1 MKAAYKKNE
10 DFLVDVQNA
19 SESPDDFHLWWLG
32 QSGFLIKWGNQFIL
46 LDPYLSDSLTAK
58 YSQTE
63 KPHVRITEQVID
75 PIKLSF
81 VDLVTSSHN
90 HTDHLDCETLTKI
103 SESSERTIKL
113 VLPQANVGFA
123 NNRLRE
129 NPNIQLVGINE
140 SHPIAIGDFSINGIA
155 AAHNEI
161 ERDENGNPKFMG
173 LIISFGQWSIYHSGD
188 TLWHPELTSELLKFS
203 IDVAIVPINGNKPER
218 KVAGNLNGSEAAA
231 ISKAIN
237 AKIAI
242 PHHFD
247 MFEFNTADPVEF
259 TTICN
264 QLGQRYKVLQNGQR
278 WSFSEIN

>member
-1 MKAAYKKNE
+1 MKSAYKKDK
-10 DFLVDVQNA
+10 DFLADVHNA

-63 KPHVRITEQVID
+63 KPHVRVTEQVID
-75 PIKLSF
+75 PINLSF

-90 HTDHLDCETLTKI
+90 HTDHLDGETLNKI
-103 SESSERTIKL
+103 SESTDRNIKL
-113 VLPQANVGFA
+113 VLPKANVEFA
-123 NNRLRE
+123 NARLQE

-140 SHPIAIGDFSINGIA
+140 HNPITIGDFRINGIA

-188 TLWHPELTSELLKFS
+188 TLWHSELISELLKFS
-203 IDVAIVPINGNKPER
+203 IDIAIVPINGNKPER
-218 KVAGNLNGSEAAA
+218 KVAGNLNGAEAAA
-231 ISKAIN
+231 VSKAVN

-247 MFEFNTADPVEF
+247 MFEFNTANPEEF
-259 TTICN
+259 TTTCN
-264 QLGQRYKVLQNGQR
+264 RLDQRYKVLQNGQR